1 MMRKEPIYD
10 YYAALA
16 LAVIYGAARDLKS
29 KNPARVSEA
38 RAWLQVV
45 GLSWCQILGISDVE
59 LDRWAANNF
68 ALPSSAHRN
77 WRY

>member
-1 MMRKEPIYD
+1 MEEETIYD

-16 LAVIYGAARDLKS
+16 LAVVYGAARDLMS

-38 RAWLQVV
+38 RAWLQLV
-45 GLSWCQILGISDVE
+45 GLSWCQMLGVSE
-59 LDRWAANNF
+59 SQLDDWAKKGYTIPF
-68 ALPSSAHRN
+68 SSHRN